1 MQGENRFIKL
11 LLFSTTEGEALLY
24 GFSSPTNQ
32 PFLPWK
38 QKKMPKKHQS
48 ILTAILP
55 LHEAEIFEKSLTQ
68 KGSLSIAEITM
79 KSPQLVNRPMVLVN
93 DTHSRQYGPLVKY
106 AYLKELW
113 NVQKE
118 ALFQEILQQFE
129 TDGKELYRD
138 VQGLIQWCQEE
149 CGIDFFSQGHR
160 FGNFENYQA
169 PPLSTSFKISR
180 HKDLELKKVTIQ
192 KTEAFSRN
200 LVVNCAAEHR
210 ERWLINQT
218 KLFAAEENFIEFT
231 AQEPMSRIVVQIWD
245 QETGEL
251 LFTNDSTVM
260 LNLSLGI
267 NIGSPSYHIRDSWTE
282 KLLQSAS
289 NRQQEI
295 EECIETVQR
304 VTTDRPVSLR
314 SSFHTEIDAA
324 LETGRRL
331 LTDYQKTRCLGAFIP
346 NTGKDGEIDSFLK
359 IREYLV
365 DSTVDRVILADPYF
379 SVRAAEKL
387 LTRIPRTNL
396 QVDIITCLGLT
407 DPDTGG
413 RADVCKKYEDF
424 LLSNAKLL
432 HGRLSVRNLRRGNK
446 PVFHDRYLLRFHNDH
461 RIDGFLLSNSLNK
474 MGQNHPFVIA
484 PLEQEVALE
493 VCEYLTKM
501 CDAKIQG
508 KKPPKERIICDILYD
523 SAVKPTAQNKRK
535 LSPSPL
541 KEWLGPEYCEN
552 NCENSRSTVPKENL
566 SVAIT
571 EVWSHWKQDKEGVC
585 RVLGELCSNMF
596 QWSIE
601 NVAET
606 LKKIHGAVEEF
617 LTWFSA
623 FAKEKEQRMVHD
635 QNGINSPEYTLW
647 ALLHDQA
654 TASVT
659 GFQFLF
665 DQAGHIWYQ
674 EDVWLRGSYCL
685 MLELDPATFLSL
697 LDSSRSPLMFDVLAA
712 RMSFYSW
719 SEQLLLSAS
728 KSELVYVQLLCARWM
743 FSFIKDGKLSNKQV
757 LETLEQVTPKKR
769 SLQAAYFLSQITFF
783 VRTKHTLAPDTKEKW
798 IQLYR
803 QLLSFLASDL
813 PHCSEK
819 ERNTA
824 LLWLYD
830 SEQCSHCNLQLE
842 LAQCIKDPTI
852 RTAVL
857 QQAMDSIQKY
867 LIDSNYERNLET
879 AIDLYLSSAEQL
891 YGVNTE
897 KRILGKLVDWGI
909 FERAAEPELKNYAY
923 DKWHYA
929 YIRAKWQ
936 LLLLARYAQ
945 YHPEAE
951 KTLEWLKEW
960 KTRLPDI
967 TNEKSDPNLTSS

>member
-1 MQGENRFIKL
+1 MQEENRFIKL
-11 LLFSTTEGEALLY
+11 LLFSTTKGEVLLY

-32 PFLPWK
+32 PFLSWK
-38 QKKMPKKHQS
+38 QRKISKNQS
-48 ILTAILP
+48 VLTAILP
-55 LHEAEIFEKSLTQ
+55 FHEAEVFEKSLTE
-68 KGSLSIAEITM
+68 KSTLSIEKATL
-79 KSPQLVNRPMVLVN
+79 KAPQLIIRPTVLVN
-93 DTHSRQYGPLVKY
+93 DTHSRQYGPVVEY
-106 AYLKELW
+106 AYLRELW

-118 ALFQEILQQFE
+118 ALFQEILHAFG

-138 VQGLIQWCQEE
+138 VQDLIQWCQEE
-149 CGIDFFSQGHR
+149 CGIDFSSQGHR
-160 FGNFENYQA
+160 FGNFEHYQ
-169 PPLSTSFKISR
+169 PSPLCTSFTISR

-192 KTEAFSRN
+192 KTAVFSQD

-218 KLFAAEENFIEFT
+218 KLLAAEERYVEFT
-231 AQEPMSRIVVQIWD
+231 AEEPMSRVVVQIWD
-245 QETGEL
+245 NETGEL
-251 LFTNDSTVM
+251 LFANDSKVM
-260 LNLSLGI
+260 LNLSLGL

-289 NRQQEI
+289 NRKQKI
-295 EECIETVQR
+295 EKCIETVQR
-304 VTTDRPVSLR
+304 VTTARPVSLK

-324 LETGRRL
+324 SEIGRTL
-331 LTDYQKTRCLGAFIP
+331 LTDYRKTRCLGAFIP

-359 IREYLV
+359 IREYLA

-379 SVRAAEKL
+379 SVPAAEKL

-396 QVDIITCLGLT
+396 QVDIITCLGTT
-407 DPDTGG
+407 DPDTGK
-413 RADVCKKYEDF
+413 RADVCKEYKNF

-432 HGRLSVRNLRRGNK
+432 HDRLSVRNLRRGNK
-446 PVFHDRYLLRFHNDH
+446 AVFHDRYLLRFHNDH
-461 RIDGFLLSNSLNK
+461 RIDGFLLSNSLNN

-484 PLEQEVALE
+484 PLEHEVALE

-508 KKPPKERIICDILYD
+508 KKRPNERIICDILYD

-535 LSPSPL
+535 LSLSPL
-541 KEWLGPEYCEN
+541 KEWLGPEYCEDN
-552 NCENSRSTVPKENL
+552 RSMVPKENL
-566 SVAIT
+566 SAAIR
-571 EVWSHWKQDKEGVC
+571 EVWSHWEQDREGVC
-585 RVLGELCSNMF
+585 RALGELCSNMF
-596 QWSIE
+596 QWSTE

-606 LKKIHGAVEEF
+606 LKKVPETAEEF
-617 LTWFSA
+617 LIGFSA
-623 FAKEKEQRMVHD
+623 FAKEKEQHMVHD
-635 QNGINSPEYTLW
+635 QNGINSSEYTLW

-665 DQAGHIWYQ
+665 DQAGHIWYR
-674 EDVWLRGSYCL
+674 EDKWLRESYCL
-685 MLELDPATFLSL
+685 MFELDPAAFLLL

-719 SEQLLLSAS
+719 SEKLLLLAS
-728 KSELVYVQLLCARWM
+728 KSELIYVQFLCARWM
-743 FSFIKDGKLSNKQV
+743 FSFMKDEKLSNKQV

-783 VRTKHTLAPDTKEKW
+783 LRTEHTLDSDVRRKW
-798 IQLYR
+798 EQLYQ
-803 QLLSFLASDL
+803 QLLSFLAADL
-813 PHCSEK
+813 PHCSE
-819 ERNTA
+819 EEQNTA

-830 SEQCSHCNLQLE
+830 SEQCSQCNLQLD
-842 LAQCIKDPTI
+842 LAQCIEDPTI
-852 RTAVL
+852 RKVVL
-857 QQAMDSIQKY
+857 QQAVEGIQKY
-867 LIDSNYERNLET
+867 LIDSNYEKDLET
-879 AIDLYLSSAEQL
+879 AVDLYLTSAEQI

-897 KRILGKLVDWGI
+897 NQILGKLVDWRI
-909 FERAAEPELKNYAY
+909 FERATEPQLKNYAY

-960 KTRLPDI
+960 KPRLLDI
-967 TNEKSDPNLTSS
+967 TNEKSDPNQTSS